1 MDKTIK
7 ISYYNNGVGETKDCN
22 LLVELLKEDFKI
34 IANDVLRDLH
44 SIYVNGKKSYQ
55 VERIEGEQVDI
66 GIYSNCYYH
75 DTDDVKIKILILHS
89 IKAAYQ
95 MQLFFG

>member
-22 LLVELLKEDFKI
+22 LLVELLKDDFKI
-34 IANDVLRDLH
+34 IVNDVLRDLH

-66 GIYSNCYYH
+66 GIYLS
-75 DTDDVKIKILILHS
+75 LIH
-89 IKAAYQ
+89 I
-95 MQLFFG
+95 